1 MAAGRADRANE
12 GGGSAANAKAKAVA
26 EAREEEEE
34 EVVMKE
40 EQGVVEEKE
49 DGEGEGKGQA
59 EGMGEPGEGWAAEEG
74 EEGGEEEGEEVDWSD
89 LAPFDLYKSLGVA
102 PKPPTTAKPPQG
114 EGRSATNS
122 STNTANS
129 SGARPKSAGSSG
141 GVVGG
146 DSRLRAQFHRR
157 SLKYHP
163 SHFRPVRSGNTM
175 PVLEQR
181 RHAHLRF
188 RQVALAFVV
197 LKDPARRE
205 VYDSAGFN
213 GLRQSEA
220 YADDEN
226 NLFWWDPFTIF
237 DSFFR

>member
-1 MAAGRADRANE
+1 MKAAGEDE
-12 GGGSAANAKAKAVA
+12 SGSAAAAKTMATTEEGEGEGTGAA
-26 EAREEEEE
+26 GAAEEEG
-34 EVVMKE
+34 
-40 EQGVVEEKE
+40 GVAEEKE
-49 DGEGEGKGQA
+49 DGEASGAGEG
-59 EGMGEPGEGWAAEEG
+59 EGEGEEEQSWGEEG
-74 EEGGEEEGEEVDWSD
+74 EEGDEGEGEGEEEDDWSD

-102 PKPPTTAKPPQG
+102 PKPPTTVKPLKTKPG
-114 EGRSATNS
+114 APASTPTPAPAPAP
-122 STNTANS
+122 TNT
-129 SGARPKSAGSSG
+129 KSTG

-163 SHFRPVRSGNTM
+163 SHFRPVRSGNTT

-197 LKDPARRE
+197 LKDSARRE

-213 GLRQSEA
+213 GLRQSES
-220 YADDEN
+220 YADEEN
-226 NLFWWDPFTIF
+226 NVFWWDPFSIF